1 MGAVLT
7 GSARPSLLVPTT
19 TAEQDLTM
27 PGRNRE
33 ERGATAVEYALL
45 VTLIAA
51 MMVGAVLLFGDGVG
65 GLFGDAQQSV
75 EHVVGP

>member
-1 MGAVLT
+1 MN
-7 GSARPSLLVPTT
+7 
-19 TAEQDLTM
+19 
-27 PGRNRE
+27 GRKPD